1 MRLPRLAAPLHGRGG
16 GIGMSA
22 EDAAAL
28 EEIAAR
34 LARLQQ
40 QAEAAGLDRLAEII
54 RAARLEAERA
64 RLRRHS

>member
-1 MRLPRLAAPLHGRGG
+1 
-16 GIGMSA
+16 MSA

-40 QAEAAGLDRLAEII
+40 QAEAAGLDSLAEII

-64 RLRRHS
+64 RLRRQS